1 MGAYVYVCPVFR
13 FNYNGGDVVMEQDQT
28 TRKNIFKR
36 GIGFIR
42 RQITRVKNRWHK
54 FYTLKILYPSIYK
67 KYSKQPVK
75 EDKVVFIELRQP
87 KISNSFS
94 VIYNDLKENYNFD
107 IHEHYLRTS
116 FIPRPNHVKRCKE
129 MIKDIADAKYIFMN
143 EASNVVSSVPLRKET
158 FEAQLWH
165 GCGAFKKFGMST
177 ADLIFGDNRRNMLK
191 YPFNKNYSLVTVSSP
206 EVVWAYEEA
215 MNIDTKGIVQ
225 AVGNSRT
232 DVFYDGSF
240 INDAYKKLYKLL
252 PAAKNKKIILF
263 APTFRGRVAHA
274 TSPDCFDVKAFCE
287 AFSEEY
293 LLLFKHHPNVKVRPE
308 IPEEYKT
315 FAYDFTDSMAIDELL
330 CVSDICISD
339 YSSLVF
345 EYSLFERPM
354 IFFAYDLD
362 EYFDWRGFYYD
373 YFELAPGPICKTN
386 EEMIDYIKHIDE
398 RFERDKVIAF
408 REKFMVSCDGHATE
422 RIKNIVFGEEVLS
435 KHAISK
441 DVEISPRIMEP
452 SISGRRGVYGV
463 EKVESKSDAPKV
475 SVIMPVYNATPYLP
489 NTLQDVANQT
499 LKDIEIICIDDG
511 STDGSAEILDEFAN
525 RDARF
530 TIIHQKN
537 QYAGVARNNGLAI
550 AKGKYV
556 VFWDSDDIFRIN
568 ALEKL
573 YIEAERTKAEIVV
586 CSANR
591 FDDTS
596 KKEILTALYLNE
608 PLLPE
613 KRPFS
618 RQDMGAYI
626 FNFSTN
632 VPWNKFYLRSFIEKN
647 ELKFEG
653 RRQANDTYF
662 VLMAYYYATRI
673 STVSD
678 KLMLYRISTSTSLTD
693 TAGKDPLSAVHSYET
708 VWKELKEKD
717 DYSGDVEQSFVNRAL
732 SGALV
737 ALSLQKEF
745 TNYKLVYEYLLNTA
759 FEEFGVGDHDVSYYH
774 REWMYEDYM
783 YMKEL
788 SPEDFVTFKLK
799 NTSDRLKQKSSD
811 LTVVKQKRENLNEKK
826 KELEDVI
833 KEQKQTIKE
842 QNVLLGSKPVRL
854 ALKFRTAMR
863 LIMYGKR

>member
-1 MGAYVYVCPVFR
+1 MAQ
-13 FNYNGGDVVMEQDQT
+13 EQEKS
-28 TRKNIFKR
+28 KNIFKR

-42 RQITRVKNRWHK
+42 RQFTRVRNRWHK
-54 FYTLKILYPSIYK
+54 FYTLKLLYPSIYK

-94 VIYNDLKENYNFD
+94 VLYNDLKENYNFD

-143 EASNVVSSVPLRKET
+143 EASNVVSSVKLRPET

-206 EVVWAYEEA
+206 EVIWAYEEA
-215 MNIDTKGIVQ
+215 MNIETKGIVQ
-225 AVGNSRT
+225 GVGNSRT
-232 DVFYDGSF
+232 DVFYDGTF
-240 INDAYKKLYKLL
+240 INSAYNKLYKLL
-252 PAAKNKKIILF
+252 PQAKNKKIILF
-263 APTFRGRVAHA
+263 APTFRGRVATA

-287 AFSEEY
+287 AFSDEY

-308 IPEEYKT
+308 IPEEYKE

-373 YFELAPGPICKTN
+373 YFELAPGPVCKTN

-408 REKFMVSCDGHATE
+408 REKFMASCDGHATE
-422 RIKNIVFGEEVLS
+422 RIKNIVFGEEALK
-435 KHAISK
+435 KHYIAK
-441 DVEISPRIMEP
+441 DVELEKRLMEP
-452 SISGRRGVYGV
+452 SVFGKNGV
-463 EKVESKSDAPKV
+463 EGIEAFANPVDNPKV
-475 SVIMPVYNATPYLP
+475 SVIMPVYNVIDYLEG
-489 NTLQDVANQT
+489 TLKSVANQS
-499 LKDIEIICIDDG
+499 LKDIEIICVDDG
-511 STDGSAEILDEFAN
+511 SNDGSDKILDEFAA

-530 TIIHQKN
+530 KIIHQQN
-537 QYAGVARNNGLAI
+537 QYAGVARNNGLAV
-550 AKGKYV
+550 ATGKYV
-556 VFWDSDDIFRIN
+556 VFWDSDDIFKIN

-573 YIEAERTKAEIVV
+573 YVEAERTNAEIVV

-591 FDDTS
+591 YDED
-596 KKEILTALYLNE
+596 KDKEIRTALYLNE

-618 RQDMGAYI
+618 REDMGAYI

-632 VPWNKFYLRSFIEKN
+632 VPWNKFYLRSFIEEH
-647 ELKFEG
+647 ELRFEA

-662 VLMAYYYATRI
+662 VIMAYYYAKRI

-678 KLMLYRISTSTSLTD
+678 KLMLYRISTTYGLTN
-693 TAGKDPLSAVHSYET
+693 TAGVDPFCAIHSYEA
-708 VWKELKEKD
+708 VFDELKGKE
-717 DYSGDVEQSFVNRAL
+717 DYKGDVEQSFINRAL
-732 SGALV
+732 SGFLV
-737 ALSLQKEF
+737 SLGLQKSF
-745 TNYKLVYEYLLNTA
+745 DNYRMLYDYLVNQS
-759 FEEFGVGDHDVSYYH
+759 FKDFGIGDHPADYYH
-774 REWMYEDYM
+774 RPWMYEDYEM
-783 YMKEL
+783 MLKS
-788 SPEDFVTFKLK
+788 SPEDFVTYKLK
-799 NTSDRLKQKSSD
+799 VTSDKLKVKSSS
-811 LTVVKQKRENLNEKK
+811 LTVTKEKREKLVAKQA
-826 KELEDVI
+826 ELEEVI
-833 KEQKQTIKE
+833 KEQKMTIKQ
-842 QNVLLGSKPVRL
+842 QNILLGSKPVKL
-854 ALKFRTAMR
+854 ALKFRTAVR
-863 LIMYGKR
+863 LMLYGKR

>member
-1 MGAYVYVCPVFR
+1 
-13 FNYNGGDVVMEQDQT
+13 MEQEQQG
-28 TRKNIFKR
+28 KGNILKR
-36 GIGFIR
+36 GVRFIR
-42 RQITRVKNRWHK
+42 SLISRARNKWHK
-54 FYTLKILYPSIYK
+54 YYTLKILYPSIYK
-67 KYSKQPVK
+67 KYAKQPVK

-87 KISNSFS
+87 AISNSFS
-94 VIYNDLKENYNFD
+94 VLYKDLKENYSFD
-107 IHEHYLRTS
+107 VHEHYLRTS

-143 EASNVVSSVPLRKET
+143 EASNVVSSVPLRPET

-165 GCGAFKKFGMST
+165 GCGAFKKFGLST
-177 ADLIFGDNRRNMLK
+177 ADLIFGENRRNMLK

-206 EVVWAYEEA
+206 EVIWAYEEA
-215 MNIDTKGIVQ
+215 MNIETKGIVQ

-232 DVFYDGSF
+232 DVFYDGPF
-240 INDAYKKLYKLL
+240 IQAAYDKLYKLL
-252 PAAKNKKIILF
+252 PQAKEKKIILF

-274 TSPDCFDVKAFCE
+274 TSPDCFDVAAFCE
-287 AFSEEY
+287 AFSDEY

-308 IPEEYKT
+308 IPKEYSE
-315 FAYDFTDSMAIDELL
+315 FAFDFTDSMAIDELL

-386 EEMIDYIKHIDE
+386 EEMIDYIRHIDE
-398 RFERDKVIAF
+398 RFERDKVVAF
-408 REKFMVSCDGHATE
+408 REKFMASCDGHATE
-422 RIKNIVFGEEVLS
+422 RIKDIVFGKEALEKYRIPRDIEVE
-435 KHAISK
+435 A
-441 DVEISPRIMEP
+441 RIMEP
-452 SISGRRGVYGV
+452 SVYGRHGA
-463 EKVESKSDAPKV
+463 EGIERITERSDAPKV
-475 SVIMPVYNATPYLP
+475 SVIMPVYNVIDYLP
-489 NTLQDVANQT
+489 DTLKCVANQS
-499 LKDIEIICIDDG
+499 LKDIEIICVDDG
-511 STDGSAEILDEFAN
+511 STDGSDKVLDEFAA

-537 QYAGVARNNGLAI
+537 QFAGVARNNGLAV

-573 YIEAERTKAEIVV
+573 YMEAERTEAEIVV

-591 FDDTS
+591 YDDQL

-613 KRPFS
+613 NRPFS
-618 RQDMGAYI
+618 RQDMGSHI

-632 VPWNKFYLRSFIEKN
+632 VPWNKFYLRSFV
-647 ELKFEG
+647 LGHGLRFEA

-662 VLMAYYYATRI
+662 VLMAYYYAKRI

-693 TAGKDPLSAVHSYET
+693 TAGRDPLCALHSYEA
-708 VWKELKEKD
+708 VYNELKDKP
-717 DYSGDVEQSFVNRAL
+717 DYKGDVEQSFVNRAL
-732 SGALV
+732 SGCHV
-737 ALSLQKEF
+737 ALSLQQSYDS
-745 TNYKLVYEYLLNTA
+745 YKLVYEYLLSTA
-759 FEEFGVGDHDVSYYH
+759 FPEFGIGDHPKEYYH
-774 REWMYEDYM
+774 REWMYDDYEL
-783 YMKEL
+783 MKQL
-788 SPEDFVTFKLK
+788 SPGDFATLKLK
-799 NTSDRLKQKSSD
+799 LTSDRLKERSST
-811 LTVVKQKRENLNEKK
+811 LTVVRLRRDELKEKNNNLNADIR
-826 KELEDVI
+826 EL
-833 KEQKQTIKE
+833 KTTIKE
-842 QNVLLGSKPVRL
+842 QNVLLGSKPVRMAIKL
-854 ALKFRTAMR
+854 RTAMR
-863 LIMYGKR
+863 LALYGKR

>member
-1 MGAYVYVCPVFR
+1 MEEIYYM
-13 FNYNGGDVVMEQDQT
+13 DMEQESK
-28 TRKNIFKR
+28 KNIFKR
-36 GIGFIR
+36 GVGFIR
-42 RQITRVKNRWHK
+42 RMISKVRNKWHK
-54 FYTLKILYPSIYK
+54 YYTLKLLYPSIYK

-94 VIYNDLKENYNFD
+94 VLYSDLKENYNFD
-107 IHEHYLRTS
+107 VHEHFLRTS

-143 EASNVVSSVPLRKET
+143 EASNVVSSVPLRSET

-177 ADLIFGDNRRNMLK
+177 ADLIFGENRRNMLK

-206 EVVWAYEEA
+206 EVIWAYEEA
-215 MNIDTKGIVQ
+215 MNIDEKGIVQ

-232 DVFYDGSF
+232 DVFYDGTF
-240 INDAYKKLYKLL
+240 IKAAYKKLYKLL
-252 PAAKNKKIILF
+252 PAAKGKKIILF
-263 APTFRGRVAHA
+263 APTFRGRVAQA
-274 TSPDCFDVKAFCE
+274 TSPDCFDVKAFSE
-287 AFSEEY
+287 TFSDEY

-308 IPEEYKT
+308 IPGEYKD

-330 CVSDICISD
+330 CVIDICISD

-398 RFERDKVIAF
+398 RFDRDKVIAF
-408 REKFMVSCDGHATE
+408 REKFMASCDGHATE
-422 RIKNIVFGEEVLS
+422 RIKDIVFGKEALDKYRVPKEVDLD
-435 KHAISK
+435 K
-441 DVEISPRIMEP
+441 RIMEP
-452 SISGRRGVYGV
+452 SVFGREGSAGIELVK
-463 EKVESKSDAPKV
+463 EKSENPKV
-475 SVIMPVYNATPYLP
+475 SVVMPVYNVAEYLQT
-489 NTLQDVANQT
+489 TLQDVANQS
-499 LKDIEIICIDDG
+499 LKDIEIICVDDG
-511 STDGSAEILDEFAN
+511 STDGSSEILDEFAK

-537 QYAGVARNNGLAI
+537 QYAGVARNNGLAE

-573 YIEAERTKAEIVV
+573 YIEAERTQAEIVV

-591 FDDTS
+591 FDDNK

-618 RQDMGAYI
+618 RQDMGAHI

-632 VPWNKFYLRSFIEKN
+632 VPWNKFYLRSFILEHN
-647 ELKFEG
+647 LQFEA

-662 VLMAYYYATRI
+662 VLMAYYYAKRI

-678 KLMLYRISTSTSLTD
+678 KLMLYRIATSTSLTD
-693 TAGKDPLSAVHSYET
+693 TAGKDPLCAIHSYEA
-708 VWKELKEKD
+708 VWNDLKEKP

-737 ALSLQKEF
+737 ALSLQKKF
-745 TNYKLVYEYLLNTA
+745 DDYKLIYEYLLNNT
-759 FEEFGVGDHDVSYYH
+759 FIKFGIGDHDKTYYH
-774 REWMYEDYM
+774 REWMYEDYKNM
-783 YMKEL
+783 CEL
-788 SPEDFVTFKLK
+788 QPEDFVTYKLK
-799 NTSDRLKQKSSD
+799 VTSDKLKEKSSS
-811 LTVVKQKRENLNEKK
+811 LTVFKQKREKLITKND
-826 KELEDVI
+826 ELEEII
-833 KEQKQTIKE
+833 KDNKRLIKE
-842 QNVLLGSKPVRL
+842 QNKLLGSKPVRL
-854 ALKFRTAMR
+854 ALKFRTGMR
-863 LIMYGKR
+863 LLLYGKR

>member
-422 RIKNIVFGEEVLS
+422 RIKNIVFGDEVLS
-435 KHAISK
+435 KHRISK
-441 DVEISPRIMEP
+441 EVEVSPRIMEP
-452 SISGRRGVYGV
+452 SITGRAGAEGV
-463 EKVESKSDAPKV
+463 EKIDSKNDNPKV
-475 SVIMPVYNATPYLP
+475 SVIMPVYNGMANLSG
-489 NTLQDVANQT
+489 TLNDVLNQS
-499 LKDIEIICIDDG
+499 LYDIEVICVDDG
-511 STDGSAEILDEFAN
+511 STDGSDKLLEEYAL
-525 RDARF
+525 RDARVS
-530 TIIHQKN
+530 IIHQKN
-537 QYAGVARNNGLAI
+537 QYAGVARNNGLAV

-556 VFWDSDDIFRIN
+556 VFWDCDDNFEPD
-568 ALEKL
+568 ALKHMYIQAEKNS
-573 YIEAERTKAEIVV
+573 AEITV
-586 CSANR
+586 CDADEYSE
-591 FDDTS
+591 DTGDYS
-596 KKEILTALYLNE
+596 LPLYLKYQY
-608 PLLPE
+608 LPDNT
-613 KRPFS
+613 PFS
-618 RQDMGAYI
+618 RQDIGDRI
-626 FNFSTN
+626 FDFSGN
-632 VPWNKFYLRSFIEKN
+632 VPWNKMYLRSFIE
-647 ELKFEG
+647 EHGLQFEAT
-653 RRQANDTYF
+653 RQFNDMYF
-662 VLMAYYYATRI
+662 VMLAYFHAKRIAT
-673 STVSD
+673 VPEV
-678 KLMLYRISTSTSLTD
+678 LVHYRIFAGSSLTD
-693 TAGKDPLSAVHSYET
+693 TASKDPLSMYNSYLE
-708 VWKELKEKD
+708 
-717 DYSGDVEQSFVNRAL
+717 
-732 SGALV
+732 
-737 ALSLQKEF
+737 LQKVIGEELQKDEDLRRGF
-745 TNYKLVYEYLLNTA
+745 RNKVLAGFMRMINLQTNYESYDKLLKCVRDGA
-759 FEEFGVGDHDVSYYH
+759 FKDFGIDEMSEEDYFSK
-774 REWMYEDYM
+774 WMYEQA
-783 YMKEL
+783 
-788 SPEDFVTFKLK
+788 KLMESLTTNEFMAWK
-799 NTSDRLKQKSSD
+799 LRRRYLENKDIKDKIKLYKTQRGD
-811 LTVVKQKRENLNEKK
+811 LRVLRDDLRET
-826 KELEDVI
+826 I

>member
-1 MGAYVYVCPVFR
+1 MAQ
-13 FNYNGGDVVMEQDQT
+13 EQQQVQG
-28 TRKNIFKR
+28 NIIKR
-36 GIGFIR
+36 GIRFIR
-42 RQITRVKNRWHK
+42 KTISRVRAKWSK
-54 FYTLKILYPSIYK
+54 FYTLKLLYPSIYK

-94 VIYNDLKENYNFD
+94 VLYNDLKDNYNFD

-116 FIPRPNHVKRCKE
+116 FIPRPNHIKRCKE
-129 MIKDIADAKYIFMN
+129 MIKDIADAKYVFMN
-143 EASNVVSSVPLRKET
+143 EASNVVSSVPLRPET

-177 ADLIFGDNRRNMLK
+177 ADLIFGENRKNMLK

-206 EVVWAYEEA
+206 EVIWAYEEA

-232 DVFYDGSF
+232 DVFYDGAF
-240 INDAYKKLYKLL
+240 IKSAYDKLHRLL
-252 PAAKNKKIILF
+252 PESKNKKIILF

-274 TSPDCFDVKAFCE
+274 TSPDCFDIAAFSKAF
-287 AFSEEY
+287 SDEY

-308 IPEEYKT
+308 IPEEYKD
-315 FAYDFTDSMAIDELL
+315 FAHDFTDSMAIDELL

-386 EEMIDYIKHIDE
+386 EEMIDYIRHIDE
-398 RFERDKVIAF
+398 RFEKDKVVAF
-408 REKFMVSCDGHATE
+408 REKFMASCDGHATD
-422 RIKNIVFGEEVLS
+422 RIKDIVFGKEVLE
-435 KHAISK
+435 KYHIAK
-441 DVEISPRIMEP
+441 DVELEPRIMEP
-452 SISGRRGVYGV
+452 SVFGKSGAQGIENIAER
-463 EKVESKSDAPKV
+463 SDNPKV
-475 SVIMPVYNATPYLP
+475 SVIMPVYNVIDYLES
-489 NTLQDVANQT
+489 TLQDVANQS
-499 LKDIEIICIDDG
+499 LKDIEIICVDDG
-511 STDGSAEILDEFAN
+511 STDGSAEVLDEFAK

-530 TIIHQKN
+530 TIIHQQN
-537 QYAGVARNNGLAI
+537 QYAGVARNNGLAV

-573 YIEAERTKAEIVV
+573 YIEAERTQAEIVV

-591 FDDTS
+591 YDDQS
-596 KKEILTALYLNE
+596 KKEILTGLYLNE
-608 PLLPE
+608 PLLP
-613 KRPFS
+613 KNRPFS
-618 RQDMGAYI
+618 RQDMGSAI

-632 VPWNKFYLRSFIEKN
+632 VPWNKFYLRSFIE
-647 ELKFEG
+647 EHGIQFEA

-662 VLMAYYYATRI
+662 VLMAYYYSTRI

-693 TAGKDPLSAVHSYET
+693 TAGKDPLCAIHSYET
-708 VWKELKEKD
+708 VFNELKDKE
-717 DYSGDVEQSFVNRAL
+717 DYKGEVEQSFVNRAL
-732 SGALV
+732 SGFHV
-737 ALSLQKEF
+737 ALSLQQSF
-745 TNYKLVYEYLLNTA
+745 DNYKLVYEYLLNNA
-759 FEEFGVGDHDVSYYH
+759 FPEFGIGEHDKSYYH
-774 REWMYEDYM
+774 REWMYEDYELM
-783 YMKEL
+783 TKL
-788 SPEDFVTFKLK
+788 SPEDFATYKLK
-799 NTSDRLKQKSSD
+799 LNTDKMKERSSN
-811 LTVVKQKRENLNEKK
+811 LTVMKQKRENLIAKNEQLEKVIAEQK
-826 KELEDVI
+826 KEI
-833 KEQKQTIKE
+833 NA

-854 ALKFRTAMR
+854 GLKIRTMMR
-863 LIMYGKR
+863 IVLYGKR